1 MKISQKLEVRSQKS
15 EVRSQKS
22 EVRSQKLEVRSQKWA
37 VKSEK
42 KPETKLPN
50 LKAKLFLCFLTL
62 LFMYSGVLSAQFTI
76 PEKPSFQTSVYD
88 YANVLSAEEKTQ
100 LEEKLIRYSD
110 STSTQIVV
118 ITIESLKGEDIGI
131 LTPRWG
137 QEWGIGGSKENDN
150 GVILLLAKAERKIWI
165 SPGYGLED
173 KLTAGIGGEITRN
186 IIIPEFKA
194 GSYYR
199 GLDKGADALFDV
211 FKGKYKGERKSKGKN
226 FPILPIIIIV
236 VIVLVLAS
244 KNKKGGGNSGN
255 SGGGPS
261 LMDVILLSSLGRGG
275 GFGGGSGGFGGG
287 SSGGG
292 GFGGGFGGGGF
303 SGGGSGGSW

>member
-1 MKISQKLEVRSQKS
+1 MKNSNNKILNSNRIFQ
-15 EVRSQKS
+15 
-22 EVRSQKLEVRSQKWA
+22 
-37 VKSEK
+37 
-42 KPETKLPN
+42 
-50 LKAKLFLCFLTL
+50 FTL
-62 LFMYSGVLSAQFTI
+62 LFITLFISNSIFAQFDI
-76 PEKPSFQTSVYD
+76 PKKPDFQTSVYD
-88 YANVLSAEEKTQ
+88 YANVLSASEKTQ
-100 LEEKLIRYSD
+100 LEEKLVRYSD

-131 LTPRWG
+131 LTPKWA
-137 QEWGIGGSKENDN
+137 QEWGIGQAKEDN
-150 GVILLLAKAERKIWI
+150 GVLILLAKAERRIWI

-173 KLTAGIGGEITRN
+173 RLTAGIGGEITRN

-211 FKGKYKGERKSKGKN
+211 FKGKYKGERKQSKGKD
-226 FPILPIIIIV
+226 FPILPFIVIV
-236 VIVLVLAS
+236 VIVLILLS
-244 KNKKGGGNSGN
+244 RGKRGGGNSGS

-261 LMDVILLSSLGRGG
+261 LMDVILLSSLGRSSGG
-275 GFGGGSGGFGGG
+275 GFGGFGGG